1 MTSVNVSFVSHSSVH
16 LKIHIPKIIKK
27 HTHVQ
32 TIYKHHYQKVP
43 VLDEGEDDEYKDGSE
58 KYIRIDPKI
67 TLSALKATHNFGGG
81 GVSGNELRSLKWAPQ
96 FNYQQAR
103 ELQGAYSSALKGHK
117 RYPKNV
123 KVVQE
128 YEDYP
133 HQTKSHRIIKQL
145 IPTYEIQEDSDED
158 YNHSNEDYA
167 ESKPKTRYLKKSS
180 KTLKFIPASEVSQYI
195 PTIPFSALTA
205 QSQFKPIWTP
215 TEFISRPGKNK
226 EHQRPGRSSR
236 YEGTTMR
243 VFSTEGGG
251 GGDSYGSPM
260 LPGGGHLE
268 LRLRRNY

>member
-67 TLSALKATHNFGGG
+67 TLSALKATNNFGGG

-167 ESKPKTRYLKKSS
+167 ESK
-180 KTLKFIPASEVSQYI
+180 FIPASEVSQYI